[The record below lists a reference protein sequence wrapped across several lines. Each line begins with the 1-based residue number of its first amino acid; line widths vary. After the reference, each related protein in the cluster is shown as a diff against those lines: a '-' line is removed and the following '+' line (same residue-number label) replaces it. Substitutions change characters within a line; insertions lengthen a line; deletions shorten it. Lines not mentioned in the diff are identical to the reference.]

1 MSIVYYYGRIWMLS
15 ALLYKPANRIQGL
28 EANDWKWHFPT
39 HPCSFVN
46 RSKGIGGAEVSK
58 AG

>member
-28 EANDWKWHFPT
+28 EANDWKWHFL
-39 HPCSFVN
+39 HILAVLSI
-46 RSKGIGGAEVSK
+46 RSKGIGDAEVSK